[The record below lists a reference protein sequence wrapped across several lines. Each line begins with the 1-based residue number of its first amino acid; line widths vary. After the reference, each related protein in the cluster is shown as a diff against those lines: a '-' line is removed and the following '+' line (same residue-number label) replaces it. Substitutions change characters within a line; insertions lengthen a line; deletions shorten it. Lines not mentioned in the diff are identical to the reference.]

1 MAHGSLSYSSYD
13 QVTVLRLDMISANRK
28 WLLWA
33 LPPAS
38 LMAVLAA
45 YANHFHNS
53 FHFDDFHTITQNP
66 AIRSLAHVPQ
76 YFIDART
83 FSILPSHY
91 SYHPLVT
98 ASAAL
103 DYWLGAGLNPFW
115 FHVST
120 FTWSVVQLALMYLVF
135 VKIMTVSRPS
145 PANRYIALL
154 AVTCYGLHP
163 ANAETINYIIQRA
176 DLYST
181 LGVVAGLAVFCCWP
195 SGRKTGLYLL
205 PVVAGVLS
213 KAVALI
219 FPAILF
225 AYTLLFESQDEG
237 EPECIG
243 WARIR
248 RSLRVCLPAV
258 VVCILLAILQVAM
271 TPRTFE
277 PGTASRVGYW
287 LTQPIVAFHYFKT
300 FFLPTELSADSDRQ
314 LVPNVFSETSVI
326 GLAFLVGVVFAIR
339 YSVRSRETRPVAF
352 GLLWFL
358 IALLPTSIF
367 PLAEPENDHRMFF
380 PFVGLVLAVTWAIAL
395 FLKEIWISDRRVGA
409 ALLACALA
417 VLALYGYGTHL
428 RNTVWRSEESL
439 WQDVVEKSPG
449 NGRGLMNYG
458 LTQLSKGNIGG
469 AYDYFRRASFLT
481 PNYSTLEINL
491 GVAAGALH
499 LDAEAEAHF
508 RRAIALAPRDSQP
521 YFYYGRWLR
530 EKARIQEAMFELR
543 QSAALNPA
551 DLDPRYLLMSIHAG
565 QSNWFELGQVAGE
578 ILRMAPGDPE
588 ALRYL
593 GMVRNASG
601 RIAVAE
607 REVITQPTPENYL
620 SLSQLYCQ
628 NGRYSDCVSA
638 ATQALRLRPDYA
650 EAYNNV
656 AAGYESMGRWDES
669 IAAARE
675 AIRLKPDFQLARNNL
690 AYAVSQ
696 RGVQIAR
703 H

>member
-1 MAHGSLSYSSYD
+1 MQASPID
-13 QVTVLRLDMISANRK
+13 QVNGERPTVNPPGGWK
-28 WLLWA
+28 LWTA
-33 LPPAS
+33 AGAS
-38 LMAVLAA
+38 LLAVYAA

-66 AIRSLAHVPQ
+66 AIRSLSQVPR

-83 FSILPSHY
+83 FSILPTHY

-103 DYWLGAGLNPFW
+103 DYWLGAGLNPLW
-115 FHVST
+115 FHIST
-120 FTWSVVQLALMYLVF
+120 FSWFVVQLALMYLIF
-135 VKIMTVSRPS
+135 VKIMTVSRPD

-154 AVTCYGLHP
+154 TVTWYGLHP

-181 LGVVAGLAVFCCWP
+181 LGVVAGLAVFCGWP

-205 PVVAGVLS
+205 PVVAGVLA
-213 KAVALI
+213 KPVALI

-225 AYTLLFESQDEG
+225 VYVLLFECPDED
-237 EPECIG
+237 EPERMRR
-243 WARIR
+243 AQIR

-258 VVCILLAILQVAM
+258 VVCTLLAILHVVV

-277 PGTASRVGYW
+277 AGTASRIGYW

-300 FFLPTELSADSDRQ
+300 FFLPTELSADTDRQ
-314 LVPNVFSETSVI
+314 LVSNVFSETFVI
-326 GLAFLVGVVFAIR
+326 GLAFLVGVIFAIR
-339 YSVRSRETRPVAF
+339 STLRSRETRPVAF

-367 PLAEPENDHRMFF
+367 PLAEPENDHRMFL
-380 PFVGLVLAVTWAIAL
+380 PFVGLVLAVSWAIAL
-395 FLKEIWISDRRVGA
+395 FLKDIWISNRRVAA
-409 ALLACALA
+409 ALLACAIA
-417 VLALYGYGTHL
+417 VLALCGYGTHL
-428 RNTVWRSEESL
+428 RNNVWRSEESL
-439 WQDVVEKSPG
+439 WKDVVEKSPG

-499 LDAEAEAHF
+499 FDAESEAHF
-508 RRAIALAPRDSQP
+508 RRAITLASQDSQP
-521 YFYYGRWLR
+521 HFYYGRWLR
-530 EKARIQEAMFELR
+530 ERARLQEAMSELR

-551 DLDPRYLLMSIHAG
+551 DLDSRYLLMSIFAG
-565 QSNWFELGQVAGE
+565 QSNWFELGQVAGD
-578 ILRMAPGDPE
+578 ILRIAPGDPE
-588 ALRYL
+588 ALRNL
-593 GMVRNASG
+593 GMARNANG
-601 RIAVAE
+601 RIAAAE
-607 REVITQPTPENYL
+607 RDVIAQPTPENYL
-620 SLSQLYCQ
+620 NLSQLYCQ
-628 NGRYSDCVSA
+628 NGRFSDCVSA
-638 ATQALRLRPDYA
+638 AIQALRLRPDYP
-650 EAYNNV
+650 EAYNNI

-669 IAAARE
+669 ISAARE

-696 RGVQIAR
+696 RSTETAR

>member
-1 MAHGSLSYSSYD
+1 MQPSPID
-13 QVTVLRLDMISANRK
+13 QVNGERPELKPSGGWKPWTAAV
-28 WLLWA
+28 
-33 LPPAS
+33 AS
-38 LMAVLAA
+38 LLAVFAA

-66 AIRSLAHVPQ
+66 AIRSLAQVPR
-76 YFIDART
+76 YFVDART
-83 FSILPSHY
+83 FSILPTHY

-98 ASAAL
+98 ASTSL
-103 DYWLGAGLNPFW
+103 DYWLGAGLNPLW

-120 FTWSVVQLALMYLVF
+120 FTWFLVQLALMYLIF
-135 VKIMTVSRPS
+135 LKIMTVSRPA

-154 AVTCYGLHP
+154 AVTWYGLHP

-181 LGVVAGLAVFCCWP
+181 LGVVAGLAVFCGWS

-205 PVVAGVLS
+205 PVVAGVLA
-213 KAVALI
+213 KPVALI

-225 AYTLLFESQDEG
+225 VYVLLFESQDNN
-237 EPECIG
+237 EPKPIG
-243 WARIR
+243 WDQVR

-271 TPRTFE
+271 TPKTFE
-277 PGTASRVGYW
+277 PGSASRVEYW

-300 FFLPTELSADSDRQ
+300 FFLPTELSADSDRH
-314 LVPNVFSETSVI
+314 LVSNFFSEASVI
-326 GLAFLVGVVFAIR
+326 GIAFLVGVMLAIR
-339 YSVRSRETRPVAF
+339 SALRSRETRPVAF

-380 PFVGLVLAVTWAIAL
+380 PFVGLVLAVSWSMAL
-395 FLKEIWISDRRVGA
+395 FLKDTWTSNRRVAA
-409 ALLACALA
+409 ALPACAIA

-428 RNTVWRSEESL
+428 RNNVWRSEESL
-439 WQDVVEKSPG
+439 WRDVVEKSPG

-491 GVAAGALH
+491 GVASGALH
-499 LDAEAEAHF
+499 LDAESEVHF
-508 RRAIALAPRDSQP
+508 RRAIALASRDSQP
-521 YFYYGRWLR
+521 HYYYGRWLR
-530 EKARIQEAMFELR
+530 ERARIQEAMSELR
-543 QSAALNPA
+543 QSATLNPA
-551 DLDPRYLLMSIHAG
+551 DLDSRYLLMAIYAG
-565 QSNWFELGQVAGE
+565 QSNWFELGHVAGD
-578 ILRMAPGDPE
+578 ILRIAPADPE

-593 GMVRNASG
+593 GMVRNAND
-601 RIAVAE
+601 RIAAAE
-607 REVITQPTPENYL
+607 RGVITQPTPENYL
-620 SLSQLYCQ
+620 NLSQLYCQ
-628 NGRYSDCVSA
+628 NGRFSDCVSA

-650 EAYNNV
+650 EAYNNI
-656 AAGYESMGRWDES
+656 AAGNESMGRWDDS
-669 IAAARE
+669 IAAAQE

-696 RGVQIAR
+696 RSTQTTR